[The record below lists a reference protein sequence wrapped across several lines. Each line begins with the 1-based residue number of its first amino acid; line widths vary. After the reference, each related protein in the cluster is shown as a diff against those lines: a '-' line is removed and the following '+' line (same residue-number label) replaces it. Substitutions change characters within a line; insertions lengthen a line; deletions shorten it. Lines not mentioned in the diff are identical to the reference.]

1 MLAIIKK
8 FNLKKA
14 KLIIIFLLLASI
26 SLTYSQSQ
34 DDSLR
39 IIWEDETQTDSVRF
53 NALENYFFL
62 NQRVQADSALLALEY
77 YYELAKEK
85 NALRKIYGVLVSQA
99 NIYRDKGQLEKSKK
113 LYIDASVLAEQLNNP
128 VLKGIVTGNLG
139 NIFLEQAKFLEA
151 TRSYY
156 DALKIFKEH
165 EERSFEAVM
174 LSSLGKINELIGNY
188 DLALDYYHKS
198 IEVYQTIDANRT
210 ATPINQMNIGS
221 IHFKQEEYLA
231 AKAFFN
237 RALEL
242 LKQKD
247 DKVLRAGCYALLAK
261 IHLKLNQ
268 LKVAEGFAKKN
279 LALTAELKNENEILN
294 AQIIIAQLTFESNID
309 LAAIKAE
316 AIEAD
321 QLKSASIESKNELYE
336 LLYKCYKYQNKFNL
350 SLKMLELHTAYQDT
364 IQIKKNSY
372 AVARE
377 TVKSDYEL
385 RLNESKLKSEKE
397 KAMLIVSQLKRTF
410 GIVAISVLLIA
421 SLLFYFLSNNKKN
434 KKRRHLL
441 LEEIKNLKLNTSK
454 ELFVDSNKF
463 ELSRK
468 KLETKL
474 DKNLNETDWKV
485 LQILLDDPVSTNK
498 EIAEKAFMSIDGI
511 GSSLRRMYEYFEIKE
526 SKYKKISLLLEA
538 IKISNNSASV
548 D

>member
-1 MLAIIKK
+1 
-8 FNLKKA
+8 
-14 KLIIIFLLLASI
+14 
-26 SLTYSQSQ
+26 
-34 DDSLR
+34 
-39 IIWEDETQTDSVRF
+39 
-53 NALENYFFL
+53 
-62 NQRVQADSALLALEY
+62 
-77 YYELAKEK
+77 
-85 NALRKIYGVLVSQA
+85 
-99 NIYRDKGQLEKSKK
+99 
-113 LYIDASVLAEQLNNP
+113 
-128 VLKGIVTGNLG
+128 
-139 NIFLEQAKFLEA
+139 
-151 TRSYY
+151 
-156 DALKIFKEH
+156 
-165 EERSFEAVM
+165 
-174 LSSLGKINELIGNY
+174 
-188 DLALDYYHKS
+188 
-198 IEVYQTIDANRT
+198 
-210 ATPINQMNIGS
+210 
-221 IHFKQEEYLA
+221 
-231 AKAFFN
+231 
-237 RALEL
+237 
-242 LKQKD
+242 
-247 DKVLRAGCYALLAK
+247 
-261 IHLKLNQ
+261 
-268 LKVAEGFAKKN
+268 
-279 LALTAELKNENEILN
+279 
-294 AQIIIAQLTFESNID
+294 
-309 LAAIKAE
+309 
-316 AIEAD
+316 
-321 QLKSASIESKNELYE
+321 
-336 LLYKCYKYQNKFNL
+336 
-350 SLKMLELHTAYQDT
+350 MLELHTAYQDT

-511 GSSLRRMYEYFEIKE
+511 GSSLRRMYEYFDIKE

>member
-1 MLAIIKK
+1 M
-8 FNLKKA
+8 
-14 KLIIIFLLLASI
+14 ASI

-34 DDSLR
+34 GDSLR

-53 NALENYFFL
+53 SALENYFSL

-350 SLKMLELHTAYQDT
+350 SLKMLELYTAYQDT